1 MLCTHVCVKCIVN
14 KNTQILRY
22 CNNFGMGTVPLNF
35 IEKAEK
41 HLPYVY
47 LQGKL
52 MKWAIDSLVKKS
64 IVVNLIS
71 R

>member
-1 MLCTHVCVKCIVN
+1 
-14 KNTQILRY
+14 
-22 CNNFGMGTVPLNF
+22 MGTVPLNF